1 MIEKRPIDK
10 LTIKG
15 FKSLQDVELELGKLN
30 VLIGPNGA
38 GKSNLVSYFRM
49 VGEMLGGR
57 LQVWVAKRGGANRV
71 LTFGAK
77 RTSQLMTSIHFEEM
91 YYKIRLEPTD
101 ENRLTFTE
109 NYFPITLQVVLT
121 HTA

>member
-38 GKSNLVSYFRM
+38 GKSNLVSISNA
-49 VGEMLGGR
+49 GEMAGKTSIWTGKTR
-57 LQVWVAKRGGANRV
+57 RRQSRANVWRKTARSAND
-71 LTFGAK
+71 K
-77 RTSQLMTSIHFEEM
+77 IHFEE
-91 YYKIRLEPTD
+91 
-101 ENRLTFTE
+101 
-109 NYFPITLQVVLT
+109 IT
-121 HTA
+121 